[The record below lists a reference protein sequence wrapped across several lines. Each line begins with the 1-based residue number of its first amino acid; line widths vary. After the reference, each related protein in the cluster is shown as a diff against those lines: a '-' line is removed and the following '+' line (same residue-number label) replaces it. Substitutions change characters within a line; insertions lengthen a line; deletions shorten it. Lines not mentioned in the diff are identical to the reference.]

1 MKLLR
6 VFNCALL
13 ATLVALSSAS
23 IRAEDA
29 TPSATLTITEK
40 QVGFFLT
47 GDWGHG
53 TLKYKDEIHMFHL
66 GGGEIGGIGIAEAKV
81 EGSVYN
87 VNQLEDFEGTYFKAD
102 AALTVRRGPGAHK
115 LRRTF

>member
-53 TLKYKDEIHMFHL
+53 TLKYKDEIYIFHL
-66 GGGEIGGIGIAEAKV
+66 GVGKIGGIGV
-81 EGSVYN
+81 G
-87 VNQLEDFEGTYFKAD
+87 G
-102 AALTVRRGPGAHK
+102 
-115 LRRTF
+115 LRI